1 MRISQM
7 LLAAGAMVVL
17 CHGVVCADP
26 RSDLMKMQKAFLAV
40 TSFHSDAD
48 LGNGQSVS
56 IDFVAPGTYH
66 EIVSGGMEMVI
77 TPTSMKVKQG
87 GKWMDIPSRY
97 MENASASISN
107 ARTAISNNDFTS
119 GTITDLGMDG
129 GFHKYLFESHG
140 AQTYT
145 WVRRDNLPDHMETTT
160 SQGTVTIRY
169 SQYNEPIA
177 IP

>member
-1 MRISQM
+1 MKM
-7 LLAAGAMVVL
+7 AWTLAAAVSIIVL
-17 CHGVVCADP
+17 CHGAAFADP
-26 RSDLMKMQKAFLAV
+26 HSDLMKMQKAFLAV
-40 TSFHSDAD
+40 TSFHSDTD
-48 LGNGQSVS
+48 LGNGQSMS

-66 EIVSGGMEMVI
+66 EIMPGGMETVI

-87 GKWMDIPSRY
+87 GQWIDIPSKFTG
-97 MENASASISN
+97 NALASISN
-107 ARTAISNNDFTS
+107 ARAAISNDDFTS

-140 AQTYT
+140 AQTFT

-169 SQYNEPIA
+169 SHYNEPIP